1 MKTDIAS
8 AARAYRMRLE
18 EIAKAPSL
26 ATAVKLAR
34 QALQIEHE
42 EPRRGHVSVVGG
54 FGHGSQEAYVAI
66 EVTQKV
72 QQVPLEAARKI
83 AFDILEQATYAEQDG
98 ALATYLVQ
106 AGWDQRRI
114 GDLIAH
120 LRAFRARYRED
131 LKGMGLADNEEPPQ
145 SPSAA

>member
-8 AARAYRMRLE
+8 AARAYRMRLQ
-18 EIAKAPSL
+18 EIARAPSL

-34 QALQIEHE
+34 QALEIEYE

-54 FGHGSQEAYVAI
+54 FGHGSQEAYVSL

-72 QQVPLEAARKI
+72 TQIPVDQARKI
-83 AFDILEQATYAEQDG
+83 ANNILEQATYAEQDG
-98 ALATYLVQ
+98 ALMTYLVQ

-114 GDLIAH
+114 GDLISH
-120 LRAFRARYRED
+120 LRAFRARYRSD
-131 LKGMGLADNEEPPQ
+131 LAGLGLADNEEPPPA
-145 SPSAA
+145 PSAA

>member
-98 ALATYLVQ
+98 AFMTFLIQ
-106 AGWDQRRI
+106 NGMGEREI
-114 GDLIAH
+114 GALIAH
-120 LRAFRARYRED
+120 LRAFRARYRSD
-131 LKGMGLADNEEPPQ
+131 LAGLGLADNEEPPPA
-145 SPSAA
+145 PSAA